1 MGEKPKTQ
9 RVEIIPMGSYV
20 DLDPDGY
27 IINPTGIDKIQPHWS
42 PVIQATLDFYKETFG
57 EDLHAFFIRGSVA
70 KGQAV
75 DGISDLDTLAYV
87 RNREQYD
94 DLDTAE
100 FRHSMPRRFPFVEGV
115 EILYKPVEAIQDDGW
130 LLIQALQLYGEPI
143 AQPRVKPGNEMISNA
158 KNIIARMQSSAEK
171 IEALKEHPDP
181 NKISMHCVWLMK
193 EFLRIGV
200 QLTYSRS
207 GRFTRDLYLCYKDF
221 AEYYPE
227 QAENMYE
234 VLDLALNPTED
245 LSQIIV
251 VRESVLPFLQAECT
265 KLGIIG
271 NDEK

>member
-1 MGEKPKTQ
+1 MSETPKKQ
-9 RVEIIPMGSYV
+9 RVEIVPMGSYV
-20 DLDPDGY
+20 ALNEEGY

-42 PVIQATLDFYKETFG
+42 PIIQETLDFYKETFG
-57 EDLHAFFIRGSVA
+57 EDLKAFFIRGSVA

-75 DGISDLDTLAYV
+75 DGISDLDTLAYIHNKARYEDLETASF
-87 RNREQYD
+87 RNLMTEKY
-94 DLDTAE
+94 
-100 FRHSMPRRFPFVEGV
+100 PFVEDV
-115 EILYKPVEAIQDDGW
+115 ELQYKPTEAIEEDGW
-130 LLIQALQLYGEPI
+130 LRIQALQLYGEPI
-143 AQPRVKPGNEMISNA
+143 PQPKVKPGAEMISNA
-158 KNIIARMQSSAEK
+158 RNIVPRMKHSADLIAKLRE
-171 IEALKEHPDP
+171 DP
-181 NKISMHCVWLMK
+181 IPGRASMHCVWLMK

-245 LSQIIV
+245 LSQIIA
-251 VRESVLPFLQAECT
+251 VRESVLPFLHAECT
-265 KLGIIG
+265 ELGIIG